1 MIEKI
6 LNDLIHNISHENLVR
21 FFREKISR
29 FKPKLEILPQDYNDE
44 TFTNGILL
52 GEMKFDWVGFVV
64 CAFNVSRELSER
76 SGKKAQYERAKK
88 ILRDMDFVAGIF
100 VFIGENG
107 AFRFSLVYAN
117 YLGTRVDFSSYRRF
131 TYFVSPQLTNKTFIQ
146 RIGDGDFS
154 SLESIK
160 EAFSVER
167 VTSKFFREFREIF
180 YRTRAEFEKQNKN
193 TVCVWLKS
201 KYDDEEYQEQIKK
214 FTLNFLGRIIFLYFL
229 LRKGWI
235 EDRSDYIRRI
245 VEDRSNKNL
254 YLDVFKP
261 LFFDVFAKQPNERPS
276 DVRAQYQNTPYLN
289 GGLFEHSELEAQ
301 MEKEGK
307 FILFSDKFIRE
318 IILDFFEAYNFTVD
332 ENSPDDQEVSI
343 DPEMLG
349 KVFENTLAE
358 EERNKRGTFYTP
370 REIVNF
376 MVKDAL
382 SQYLSNETGISRTI
396 LDPIVLN
403 DGDVSV
409 LSAHQ
414 IRQCDAKL
422 EDIKVLDP
430 AVGSG
435 AFPVE
440 MMQVL
445 IDLRK
450 RLNVRVGVNINE
462 VALKKALIKNNL
474 YGVDIDPGAIEVA
487 KLRLWLALIVDYDK
501 TLVEPLPNLDFQ
513 FRVGNSLQ
521 EKIDDIDIFNETE
534 VGQMDWLQ
542 SESKFEAIKAQMI
555 AIKDRFY
562 QSSDEAVRNRLK
574 DQFDALES
582 QLIHA
587 VLEKYRE
594 QVLEQIQNQQLRK
607 AEERIAE
614 TTQKIDRLE
623 QRIQDGTYKLFK
635 PDFHFSEVFDRVD
648 ENNERVGG
656 FDIVIANPPYG
667 VKIDRDIRDWHGL
680 GSRDSYGVFIS
691 TALKR
696 FVKPGGVM
704 SYIVS
709 DTWLTIK
716 THKALRAQVLEKQ
729 LHKVIKLH
737 QDCFEAVVNPC
748 IILVTNHQD
757 DKSRLVA
764 ADLTNLSTR
773 ENVEHLRGLLY
784 NLDEHIGQ
792 STPIFAVY
800 TYDQELIFI
809 NSNLPI
815 FVGSPKLFLLMND
828 TDVVIQQKEIAGQQ
842 VPIRQIIYNQ
852 KTIELVRFGDIAD
865 VKVGLQTGENKA
877 YLYQTPES
885 GSSYRNSEEFRQ
897 FLLTNEDLE
906 KIANNQERRM
916 KVIQKGI
923 HKTRDE
929 KNFDEERWLGG
940 RYIVPY
946 DKGGASDTEAGWL
959 PNYYVPTD
967 FYIDWSTWAINRMK
981 TLTIAQRIKKNK
993 ENKTIKPHYKTQI
1006 AAVFRNVDYY
1016 FTKGITFSITG
1027 LYAPTFRINSIGVF
1041 DVKGSYISP
1050 PFDQYFALGVLTS
1063 KLMKLISKVFIYN
1076 CVDMQVDAI
1085 KEIPFVCNENL
1096 EISKIVKTI
1105 YYKQKENPKYPYMEN
1120 EQKVIDMLV
1129 YELYGLDEDDIRE
1142 VETWYARRYPRLA
1155 HLCDI

>member
-1 MIEKI
+1 MTKQI
-6 LNDLIHNISHENLVR
+6 LNNLINNVNHENLVR
-21 FFREKISR
+21 FFRDRNSTFRPTRENLS
-29 FKPKLEILPQDYNDE
+29 ETYDDE
-44 TFTNGILL
+44 LFTNGVKL
-52 GEMKFDWVGFVV
+52 GEVPFGRIEKLIV
-64 CAFNVSRELSER
+64 CAFNVTRQLTER
-76 SGKKAQYERAKK
+76 SGKKAQYDLAKK
-88 ILRDMDFVAGIF
+88 IIRDRDADAGIF

-107 AFRFSLVYAN
+107 NFRFSLVYAS
-117 YLGTRVDFSSYRRF
+117 YLGTKVDYSNFRRF
-131 TYFVSPQLTNKTFIQ
+131 TYFVSPELTNKTFIQ
-146 RIGDGDFS
+146 RIGEGDFL

-167 VTSKFFREFREIF
+167 VTSQFFREFREVF
-180 YRTRAEFEKQNKN
+180 DRTRAEFEKQNKH
-193 TVCVWLKS
+193 TVCVWIKS

-245 VEDRSNKNL
+245 IEDRSNTNL

-261 LFFDVFAKQPNERPS
+261 LFFDVFAKQPHERPP

-307 FILFSDKFIRE
+307 YILFSDKFIRE

-358 EERNKRGTFYTP
+358 EERNQRGTFYTP
-370 REIVNF
+370 REIVHF

-382 SQYLSNETGISRTI
+382 SQFLCNETGISRTI
-396 LDPIVLN
+396 LDTIILN

-414 IRQCDAKL
+414 IRHCDAKL
-422 EDIKVLDP
+422 EGIKVLDP

-501 TLVEPLPNLDFQ
+501 TLAEPLPNLDFQ

-534 VGQMDWLQ
+534 VGQIDWLQ
-542 SESKFEAIKAQMI
+542 SKSEFEAIKAQMI
-555 AIKDRFY
+555 DIKDQFY
-562 QSSDEAVRNRLK
+562 LSSDEIVRNRLK
-574 DQFDALES
+574 DKFDALES

-594 QVLEQIQNQQLRK
+594 QVIEQIKNRRLRN
-607 AEERIAE
+607 AETLIAE
-614 TTQKIDRLE
+614 TIQKIDRLE

-635 PDFHFSEVFDRVD
+635 PDFHFSEVFDRSD
-648 ENNERVGG
+648 EKGELVGG

-667 VKIDRDIRDWHGL
+667 VKIDTDIRDWHGL

-696 FVKPGGVM
+696 FIKQGGVM

-737 QDCFEAVVNPC
+737 QDCFDAVVNPC
-748 IILVTNHQD
+748 IVLVTNHQV
-757 DKSRLVA
+757 KNSHLIA

-773 ENVEHLRGLLY
+773 ENVERMRGLLY
-784 NLDEHIGQ
+784 NLDDHIGQ
-792 STPIFAVY
+792 STPVYAVY
-800 TYDQELIFI
+800 DYDQTLIFI

-815 FVGSPKLFLLMND
+815 FVGSPKLFSLMND
-828 TDVVIQQKEIAGQQ
+828 TEVKVQPKHIEGQQ
-842 VPIRQIIYNQ
+842 FFVRQIMFNN
-852 KTIELVRFGDIAD
+852 KSTELVRFGDIAE
-865 VKVGLQTGENKA
+865 VKVGLQTGENNA
-877 YLYQTPES
+877 YLFQTPES
-885 GSSYRNSEEFRQ
+885 GSRYRNIEEFRQ
-897 FLLTNEDLE
+897 FILTDEELE
-906 KIANNQERRM
+906 RIAHDQERRM
-916 KVIQKGI
+916 KVIEKGI

-929 KNFDEERWLGG
+929 KSFDEDRWFGG

-946 DKGGASDTEAGWL
+946 DKGGASDTEVGWL

-967 FYIDWSTWAINRMK
+967 FFIDWSTWAVNRIK
-981 TLTIAQRIKKNK
+981 TLTIKQRDGKGPNRVCSRFQ
-993 ENKTIKPHYKTQI
+993 NS
-1006 AAVFRNVDYY
+1006 DYY
-1016 FTKGITFSITG
+1016 FKEGITFSRTG
-1027 LYAPTFRINSIGVF
+1027 QYSPTFRESSKSVF
-1041 DVKGSYISP
+1041 DTEGSFIDIILNTNY
-1050 PFDQYFALGVLTS
+1050 ALGCLAS
-1063 KLMKLISKVFIYN
+1063 KLLKYLSKIFLNDYVHMQIDALKEVPLVIDENIEIERLVKKLISK
-1076 CVDMQVDAI
+1076 Q
-1085 KEIPFVCNENL
+1085 KEL
-1096 EISKIVKTI
+1096 S
-1105 YYKQKENPKYPYMEN
+1105 YYKYLEN
-1120 EQKVIDMLV
+1120 EQKTIDKLV
-1129 YELYGLDEDDIRE
+1129 FELYGLDEDDIKE

-1155 HLCDI
+1155 HLCDIEDSGLE

>member
-1 MIEKI
+1 MTSKI
-6 LNDLIHNISHENLVR
+6 LTDLIHDVNHNTIAR
-21 FFREKISR
+21 FF
-29 FKPKLEILPQDYNDE
+29 QDRTSLFQRKQEQLTDYDRDQ
-44 TFTNGILL
+44 FTQGIKL
-52 GEMKFDWVGFVV
+52 GEIPFGLIDHMIV
-64 CAFNVSRELSER
+64 CAFNVTRELSER
-76 SGKKAQYERAKK
+76 SGKKAQYDLAKK
-88 ILRDMDFVAGIF
+88 VIQDMGVDAGIF

-107 AFRFSLVYAN
+107 AFRFSLVYQT
-117 YLGTRVDFSSYRRF
+117 YLGTKAKSSDFRRF

-146 RIGDGDFS
+146 RIGEGDFS

-160 EAFSVER
+160 DAFSVER
-167 VTSKFFREFREIF
+167 VTSKFFREFREVF
-180 YRTRAEFEKQNKN
+180 DRTRTEFETQNKH

-245 VEDRSNKNL
+245 VEDRSNNNL

-261 LFFDVFAKQPNERPS
+261 LFFDVFAKQPHERPPE
-276 DVRAQYQNTPYLN
+276 VRAQYQNTPYLN

-307 FILFSDKFIRE
+307 FILFSDKFMRE

-358 EERNKRGTFYTP
+358 EERNQRGTFYTP
-370 REIVNF
+370 REIVHF

-382 SQYLSNETGISRTI
+382 SQFLCNETGISRTI
-396 LDPIVLN
+396 LDPIILN

-414 IRQCDAKL
+414 IRHCDAKL

-462 VALKKALIKNNL
+462 VALKKSLIKNNL

-501 TLVEPLPNLDFQ
+501 TLAEPLPNLDFQ

-521 EKIDDIDIFNETE
+521 EKIDDIDIFNERE
-534 VGQMDWLQ
+534 VGQIDWLQ
-542 SESKFEAIKAQMI
+542 SESEFEAIKAQMI
-555 AIKDRFY
+555 DIKDRFY
-562 QSSDEAVRNRLK
+562 QSSDETVRNRLK
-574 DQFDALES
+574 DQFDGLES

-594 QVLEQIQNQQLRK
+594 QVLAQIKNRQLRN
-607 AEERIAE
+607 AETRIAE
-614 TTQKIDRLE
+614 ITQKIDRLE

-648 ENNERVGG
+648 DNGERVGG

-680 GSRDSYGVFIS
+680 GNRDSYGVFIS

-696 FVKPGGVM
+696 FIKPGGVM

-748 IILVTNHQD
+748 IILVTNRQVE
-757 DKSRLVA
+757 KSRLIA

-784 NLDEHIGQ
+784 NLDDHIGQ
-792 STPIFAVY
+792 STPAYAVY
-800 TYDQELIFI
+800 AYDQTLIFK
-809 NSNLPI
+809 NSNVPI
-815 FVGSPKLFLLMND
+815 FVGSAKLFLLMND
-828 TDVVIQQKEIAGQQ
+828 TDNNESVVEIEGQR
-842 VPIRQIIYNQ
+842 VPVRQIQFNNR
-852 KTIELVRFGDIAD
+852 TIELVRFGDIAD
-865 VKVGLQTGENKA
+865 IKQGLATGQNSA

-885 GSSYRNSEEFRQ
+885 GSRYRNIEKFRQ
-897 FLLTNEDLE
+897 FLLTDEDLE

-916 KVIQKGI
+916 KVIEKGI

-929 KNFDEERWLGG
+929 KNFDDDRWFGG

-959 PNYYVPTD
+959 PNYYVPPN
-967 FYIDWSTWAINRMK
+967 FFIDWSTTSVSRLN
-981 TLTIAQRIKKNK
+981 TLTIRQRDGTGSSRLCSRFQNKN
-993 ENKTIKPHYKTQI
+993 
-1006 AAVFRNVDYY
+1006 YY
-1016 FTKGITFSITG
+1016 FIKGISFSWAG
-1027 LYAPTFRINSIGVF
+1027 VYSPTFRIGLSG
-1041 DVKGSYISP
+1041 
-1050 PFDQYFALGVLTS
+1050 PFDHGSSGIFCEILDIEFQLGILTS
-1063 KLMKLISKVFIYN
+1063 KFIKYQSRVFINHTVNYGIDDVKDIIFPLN
-1076 CVDMQVDAI
+1076 NNSDINHLVH
-1085 KEIPFVCNENL
+1085 
-1096 EISKIVKTI
+1096 KII
-1105 YYKQKENPKYPYMEN
+1105 NKQKKQPFYDYLQN
-1120 EQKVIDMLV
+1120 EQKEIDLMV
-1129 YELYGLDEDDIRE
+1129 YELFGLDESDIKE

-1155 HLCDI
+1155 HLCDIEDCELE